1 MQAGVSAARQARA
14 RYRHEIRALT
24 YVMLDQ
30 ANGGI
35 VRNLTHKGM
44 GVKAVAGVHPRQQ
57 VRVRFELRHPR
68 LRLETV
74 GEVEWVS
81 PSGQCGIRFI
91 GLPSRTIRQIDEWI
105 FGNLL
110 EGSAPYSERST
121 SVFGDSRL
129 GESNLSFSSM
139 WALPNVAEMEDGLVI
154 SPAPSNVIALPAREE
169 FAEPVEVDEPSV
181 RPTKRVELDWLS
193 RPLSGRSLAWTIN
206 TLVVVAATMLCV
218 LVFLSVTREPP
229 KWPLALAFGAAIF
242 VAASYWGFFWLFGGG
257 TLGSRLSRL
266 AAHDSEED
274 EEDGDARFR

>member
-1 MQAGVSAARQARA
+1 
-14 RYRHEIRALT
+14 
-24 YVMLDQ
+24 MLDQ

-35 VRNLTHKGM
+35 LRNLTHSGM

-74 GEVEWVS
+74 GEVEWVN

-91 GLPSRTIRQIDEWI
+91 GLPTPTIRQIDEWI

-110 EGSAPYSERST
+110 EAAAPYSERT
-121 SVFGDSRL
+121 APVFGDSSS

-139 WALPNVAEMEDGLVI
+139 WALPDVAEVEDGLVI
-154 SPAPSNVIALPAREE
+154 SPAPSNVIALPAREDGGE
-169 FAEPVEVDEPSV
+169 SSESGEQS
-181 RPTKRVELDWLS
+181 KRSPNRIELEWLS
-193 RPLSGRSLAWTIN
+193 RPLSGRGLAWTIN

-229 KWPLALAFGAAIF
+229 KWPLALAFGAAVF
-242 VAASYWGFFWLFGGG
+242 VAGSYWGLFRLFGGG

-274 EEDGDARFR
+274 EEERDARFR

>member
-35 VRNLTHKGM
+35 VRNLTHNGM
-44 GVKAVAGVHPRQQ
+44 GVKAVAGIQPRQQ

-81 PSGQCGIRFI
+81 PSGQCGIRFL
-91 GLPSRTIRQIDEWI
+91 GMPPRTMRQIDEWI

-110 EGSAPYSERST
+110 EGAVPYSERST
-121 SVFGDSRL
+121 SIFGDPNL

-139 WALPNVAEMEDGLVI
+139 WALPNVAEVEDGLVI
-154 SPAPSNVIALPAREE
+154 SPAPSNVIALPARPE
-169 FAEPVEVDEPSV
+169 FAESADAAETTV
-181 RPTKRVELDWLS
+181 RSSKRVELDWLS

-229 KWPLALAFGAAIF
+229 KWPLALACGTAVF
-242 VAASYWGFFWLFGGG
+242 VAGSYWGFFWLFGGG

-266 AAHDSEED
+266 AAHDSEKDKED
-274 EEDGDARFR
+274 RDARFR

>member
-35 VRNLTHKGM
+35 VRNLTHNGM
-44 GVKAVAGVHPRQQ
+44 GVKAVAGVRPRQQ

-81 PSGQCGIRFI
+81 PSGQCGIRFL
-91 GLPSRTIRQIDEWI
+91 GMPPRTTRQIDEWI

-110 EGSAPYSERST
+110 EGSAPYSEQST
-121 SVFGDSRL
+121 SVFGDSSP
-129 GESNLSFSSM
+129 GESNLSFSAM
-139 WALPNVAEMEDGLVI
+139 WALPEVAEVEDGLVI

-169 FAEPVEVDEPSV
+169 FAEPSEAGD
-181 RPTKRVELDWLS
+181 PTIRSANRIELDWLS

-206 TLVVVAATMLCV
+206 ILVVVAAMMLCL
-218 LVFLSVTREPP
+218 LVFLSITREPP
-229 KWPLALAFGAAIF
+229 KWPLSLAFGAAIF
-242 VAASYWGFFWLFGGG
+242 VAGFYWGFFWLFGGG
-257 TLGSRLSRL
+257 TLGSRLARL

-274 EEDGDARFR
+274 GEERDARFR

>member
-35 VRNLTHKGM
+35 VRNLTHNGM
-44 GVKAVAGVHPRQQ
+44 GVKAVAGVQPRQQ

-68 LRLETV
+68 LRLETA

-81 PSGQCGIRFI
+81 PSGQCGIRFL
-91 GLPSRTIRQIDEWI
+91 GLPPRMIRQIDEWI

-110 EGSAPYSERST
+110 ESAVPYTEWT
-121 SVFGDSRL
+121 KPFFGDSNP

-139 WALPNVAEMEDGLVI
+139 WAMPNVAEVEDGLVI
-154 SPAPSNVIALPAREE
+154 SPAPSNVIALPGRPGFVEPAEAAEQAAR
-169 FAEPVEVDEPSV
+169 APN
-181 RPTKRVELDWLS
+181 RIELDWLS

-206 TLVVVAATMLCV
+206 ALVIVAATMLGV

-229 KWPLALAFGAAIF
+229 KWPLTLAFGAAVF
-242 VAASYWGFFWLFGGG
+242 VTGFYWGFFRLFGGA
-257 TLGSRLSRL
+257 TLGSRLARL

-274 EEDGDARFR
+274 EEERDARFR